1 MKARVYLS
9 VGALLLF
16 LAPLGCSDKAES
28 PAPET
33 PPEEQPTP
41 EPEPEKPE
49 FVDAN
54 MSMEELMK
62 TEDPDRNY
70 RLVSYRDDT
79 CAMYSFFDPM
89 TELQR
94 GTPRDQLQWVSEKV
108 DGNSVRWTYRITNGD
123 HDEAVRQTLERWAE
137 KEDEEEYPD
146 YDQGKGCFPLNVVAR
161 QIESDGRLF
170 AACGYVYN
178 SALSLRSLLGG
189 GLGVHSVPSGHEVCN
204 HDQEK

>member
-1 MKARVYLS
+1 MKVRVYLS

-94 GTPRDQLQWVSEKV
+94 GTPRD
-108 DGNSVRWTYRITNGD
+108 
-123 HDEAVRQTLERWAE
+123 H
-137 KEDEEEYPD
+137 
-146 YDQGKGCFPLNVVAR
+146 
-161 QIESDGRLF
+161 
-170 AACGYVYN
+170 
-178 SALSLRSLLGG
+178 RS
-189 GLGVHSVPSGHEVCN
+189 
-204 HDQEK
+204 